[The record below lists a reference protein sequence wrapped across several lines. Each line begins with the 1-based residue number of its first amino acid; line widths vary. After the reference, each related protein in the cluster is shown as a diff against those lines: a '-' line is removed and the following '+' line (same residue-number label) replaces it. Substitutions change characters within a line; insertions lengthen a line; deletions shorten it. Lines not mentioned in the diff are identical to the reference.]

1 MLHEVVGGDLKG
13 LLHALT
19 DRNGGNDHD
28 ELAPAV
34 LPVQLEHRLDV
45 DIGLARAGL
54 HLNIQTAPPQA
65 FDKGC
70 GEPDVVLALQGLN
83 VVQKLLVGKFDGFVS
98 IARVVQRVNAVRSL
112 VWDSERSLMRLRL
125 DSATVANVTDP
136 VVKPLPLE
144 DAHNGVDRI
153 GLVLL
158 YLEIKLHL
166 TATALS
172 YLSKIRVEL
181 NLGKSEATILITLLL
196 NLPAHNLMRIS

>member
-1 MLHEVVGGDLKG
+1 MTIGRF
-13 LLHALT
+13 ALMT
-19 DRNGGNDHD
+19 SIGRREANSSRD

-54 HLNIQTAPPQA
+54 HLNIQAAPPQA

-98 IARVVQRVNAVRSL
+98 IARVVQRVNTVRAL
-112 VWDSERSLMRLRL
+112 VWDSERSLTRLRL
-125 DSATVANVTDP
+125 DSATVANVADP
-136 VVKPLPLE
+136 VVKTLPLE
-144 DAHNGVDRI
+144 DAHNGIDRI

-158 YLEIKLHL
+158 YFEIKLHL
-166 TATALS
+166 TTPSLWC
-172 YLSKIRVEL
+172 R
-181 NLGKSEATILITLLL
+181 GCRWRKSDRSW
-196 NLPAHNLMRIS
+196 LPRCRWPESCRASRSSRASAWRWL